1 MAWQR
6 PTLPTLINRVLADV
20 QSKLEDTTPLLRRS
34 NLNVLGKVVA
44 ACTHGLYGYL
54 DWIAKQVI
62 YDTAEGSILNR
73 WASIWLSTPRV
84 AAAYATGTI
93 TVTGSNGTL
102 VPAGTV
108 FIRADGIEYETDADG
123 TIVAGTVSINVT
135 AAEAGQA
142 GNAEAGVTLNISS
155 PIAGINATA
164 TVAAGGLVSGA
175 DEETDEQVRERL
187 RDRIQQPPH
196 GGAKHDYITWAKEVA
211 GVTRAWCSPQEL
223 GAGTVSVRFVRDN
236 DANLIPDAGEVA
248 AVQAYIDERRPVT
261 ADVTV
266 AAPIPVDLDF
276 EIDLLD
282 NDTADIRAAVEAEL
296 RDLLLREAEP
306 ELGSG
311 EGTILLSHIREAISI
326 ANGEKDHTL
335 TSPTANVTHTLGQMA
350 VFGSITWL

>member
-6 PTLPTLINRVLADV
+6 PTLSTLISRVLTDI
-20 QSKLEDTTPLLRRS
+20 QSKLEDTTPLVRRS

-44 ACTHGLYGYL
+44 AATHGLYGYL

-73 WASIWLSTPRV
+73 WASIWLTTPRV
-84 AAAYATGTI
+84 AAAYATGPI
-93 TVTGSNGTL
+93 TVTGTNGTL

-123 TIVAGTVSINVT
+123 TIVGGTASINVT
-135 AAEAGQA
+135 AIEAGQA
-142 GNAEAGVTLNISS
+142 GNAEAAITLNISS

-164 TVAAGGLVSGA
+164 TIAAGGLVSGA
-175 DEETDEQVRERL
+175 DEETDDQVRERL

-196 GGAKHDYITWAKEVA
+196 GGAKHDYVTWAKEVA

-223 GAGTVSVRFVRDN
+223 GAGTVTVRFVRDD
-236 DANLIPDAGEVA
+236 DANLIPDAGEVE
-248 AVQAYIDERRPVT
+248 AVQVYIDERRPVT

-266 AAPIPVDLDF
+266 AAPIPVELDF

-306 ELGSG
+306 ERGNG

-326 ANGEKDHTL
+326 ANGENDHEL
-335 TSPTANVTHTLGQMA
+335 SIPAANVTHTTGQMA
-350 VFGSITWL
+350 VFGAITWL